1 MIETPTHIFMIIE
14 YCPGGELLD
23 HIVQRQRLTEK
34 DSRTFFR
41 QILSAVAY
49 LHHLGYAHRDLKP
62 VSMSNHISRYIKLSF
77 HIPMYVISY
86 HSRDVQ
92 RYYYI

>member
-1 MIETPTHIFMIIE
+1 MVIE

-23 HIVQRQRLTEK
+23 HIVERQRLGEK
-34 DSRTFFR
+34 ESRAFFR

-62 VSMSNHISRYIKLSF
+62 VSVLLFILTLKQRAKLL
-77 HIPMYVISY
+77 PNVISTIQP
-86 HSRDVQ
+86 HFPSSLF
-92 RYYYI
+92 ILS